1 MNDNFD
7 NNNKNDNNDNVLGL
21 KDDGNEEI
29 KGITL

>member
-1 MNDNFD
+1 MNDSFD

-29 KGITL
+29 KGITP